1 MVGARGIETLSVTFT
16 AGVIAGTMV
25 SGGNNV
31 LPCILLPLIALP
43 AFLQEKIAR
52 LPGAQSLAVLATTF
66 LLLGM
71 FCAWNA
77 MQPGAD
83 IHWWVQDWADAAV
96 GKLRAHIDALPFR
109 NPDTPALLKAL
120 LTGDRSG
127 LSRETVAV
135 FRASGA
141 SHILALSGLHIGII
155 YLIFDKLTHLL
166 GRTPAMRRLRF
177 GLIVSGAGFFTLMT
191 GAGPSIVRAFL
202 FIVINETL
210 RLLGRPR
217 KAVRVL
223 CLALL
228 IQLVLNP
235 ASVREVGFQLSYL
248 AMAGIFLLY
257 PLLEAWYPVSA
268 SWDPFRKIWS
278 MAALSISC
286 QLFTGPLAW
295 LRFHS
300 FPRYFLL
307 TNLMAIPLTS
317 VLMATAVTTVLLGLP
332 GWSPTLL
339 ITATD
344 GLCRLL
350 VWVLEVLA
358 SM

>member
-191 GAGPSIVRAFL
+191 GAGPSVVRAFL
-202 FIVINETL
+202 YVCVSEASSLDTGRRRDPARILLAALTL
-210 RLLGRPR
+210 QLAASPG
-217 KAVRVL
+217 VMRVL
-223 CLALL
+223 
-228 IQLVLNP
+228 
-235 ASVREVGFQLSYL
+235 
-248 AMAGIFLLY
+248 
-257 PLLEAWYPVSA
+257 
-268 SWDPFRKIWS
+268 
-278 MAALSISC
+278 
-286 QLFTGPLAW
+286 
-295 LRFHS
+295 
-300 FPRYFLL
+300 
-307 TNLMAIPLTS
+307 
-317 VLMATAVTTVLLGLP
+317 
-332 GWSPTLL
+332 
-339 ITATD
+339 
-344 GLCRLL
+344 
-350 VWVLEVLA
+350 
-358 SM
+358 